1 MVRKYFEAMCLLL
14 VIFFVCACASQPLPP
29 PEWRYEKEAIHIHLE
44 ADSQLNFSEG
54 MPHTLLICVYQLRDP
69 NVFNQLAGDNDGLYK
84 LLECGLFDA
93 SVTSSKR
100 LIINPGQDSNL
111 VLDRSEG
118 SKYLAVLAGYYLIQK
133 ERIIRLLDIPVIV
146 EKKGWIKR
154 TKISKPGPLNI
165 ELILGPQQIQ
175 KLEVK

>member
-1 MVRKYFEAMCLLL
+1 MKKYFQAICLLL
-14 VIFFVCACASQPLPP
+14 VIFLVYSCASQPLPP
-29 PEWRYEKEAIHIHLE
+29 PEWRYEKEAIHIHIN
-44 ADSQLNFSEG
+44 ADSQLNLSEG

-100 LIINPGQDSNL
+100 LIINPGQDSDL

-118 SKYLAVLAGYYLIQK
+118 SKYLAILAGYYLIQK
-133 ERIIRLLDIPVIV
+133 ERILRLLDIPVIV

-165 ELILGPQQIQ
+165 ELTLGPQQIQ
-175 KLEVK
+175 SLEVR